1 MHYFFT
7 TNRSIRHTKTL
18 RFVLGRQAAYI
29 GLLVG
34 LVSLSG
40 CGLAARQH
48 NVIGREYFESGQFS
62 RAINEFQT
70 ALQQQP
76 DNADSYYNLA
86 AAYYTLGKQ
95 SNSTQYLGQAEQLLR
110 QAIALD
116 STHVEAHRTLAVL
129 LVETGRQ
136 SFAFD
141 LLNGWQARNPMAA
154 DPPIELARLYQEM
167 GDQQRAVNYLADA
180 LRLDSYNA
188 RALKAMGHI
197 RERQGQW
204 AMALENY
211 SRAYQADA
219 RQTDL
224 IGKIQELQTR
234 VASAAY
240 PNQLPYQ
247 NPGQTS
253 QF

>member
-1 MHYFFT
+1 MHCFFT
-7 TNRSIRHTKTL
+7 NDRSNPDAKTCRL
-18 RFVLGRQAAYI
+18 VSGSVIWFVLILAGPIAFC
-29 GLLVG
+29 
-34 LVSLSG
+34 G

-211 SRAYQADA
+211 SRSYQADS

-224 IGKIQELQTR
+224 IGTIQQLQTR
-234 VASAAY
+234 VANAAY
-240 PNQLPYQ
+240 PNQI
-247 NPGQTS
+247 PGQTN